1 MTKSK
6 QAYPTDLNDTE
17 WFEIMPYL
25 PEPKKTGRPRKH
37 SWRVILNAIFYL
49 LRSGCAWRMLPHD
62 FPPWQTVYHYLRL
75 WRQDG
80 TWEQI
85 NAHLR
90 TELRTSTGRE
100 AQPSAAIIDTQAV
113 KTTETPGERGYD
125 VYKKI
130 KGRKRHILVDTQ
142 GLVLEVVVHKAN
154 LQDNVAAPQVFEKAA
169 KKLDCLQ
176 LIWADG
182 IYTGSLVDWVRQQ
195 FGWTLDIVRR
205 AKGEKGFQVLP
216 RRWVVE
222 RTFAWLGRYRRLSKD
237 YEALP
242 QTSEAMVYA
251 SMSHLMVRR
260 LARLRSAI

>member
-1 MTKSK
+1 
-6 QAYPTDLNDTE
+6 
-17 WFEIMPYL
+17 MPYL

-85 NAHLR
+85 NARLR

-130 KGRKRHILVDTQ
+130 KGRKRHILVDT
-142 GLVLEVVVHKAN
+142 
-154 LQDNVAAPQVFEKAA
+154 
-169 KKLDCLQ
+169 
-176 LIWADG
+176 
-182 IYTGSLVDWVRQQ
+182 
-195 FGWTLDIVRR
+195 
-205 AKGEKGFQVLP
+205 
-216 RRWVVE
+216 
-222 RTFAWLGRYRRLSKD
+222 
-237 YEALP
+237 
-242 QTSEAMVYA
+242 
-251 SMSHLMVRR
+251 
-260 LARLRSAI
+260 